1 MFDERLC
8 HSKDIKKGKDLKK
21 SKDFKK
27 GKDLKKGKDPRKGT
41 CFRLHWR
48 AYMLH
53 ELDPLLSSRPCS
65 THLSER

>member
-21 SKDFKK
+21 SKE
-27 GKDLKKGKDPRKGT
+27 GKDPRKGT
-41 CFRLHWR
+41 CFRLLWR